1 MSWLPKKTVL
11 VPVDFST
18 ASADA
23 LQTAMQLVAQ
33 PKDLHVLYVT
43 LPPVTLSTPEG
54 WATDNAPA
62 RAQAAAQQLSKF
74 LAGHHASEV
83 TQLIREGDPGL
94 MIADYADE
102 AHADLIVMPSHGY
115 HGVARVL
122 LGSVTER
129 VLRHAKCPILVLRR
143 QD

>member
-43 LPPVTLSTPEG
+43 SPVTLLSVEG
-54 WATDNAPA
+54 WATDDAPA

-102 AHADLIVMPSHGY
+102 SHTDLIVMPSHGY

>member
-1 MSWLPKKTVL
+1 MGWLPKKVVV

-23 LQTAMQLVAQ
+23 LRTAMELVAQ

-43 LPPVTLSTPEG
+43 LPSATMMFPEG
-54 WATDNAPA
+54 WAAENASS
-62 RAQAAAQQLSKF
+62 RTQAAAQQLSKF
-74 LAGHHASEV
+74 LADHQASDV
-83 TQLIREGDPGL
+83 TQIIREGDPGL

-102 AHADLIVMPSHGY
+102 AHADLIAMPSHGY

-143 QD
+143 QV